1 MTKPSRLMR
10 FAGSHDMRCQ
20 TCSLSTLCFPST
32 LTLKEIERF
41 ESLTRQW
48 PPLHKR
54 QTLLHQESPF
64 SSLFV
69 VRSGSLKQTSRCP
82 SGEDQITHFFLPGE
96 LVGLDAIG
104 TFHYPG
110 TVTALETTTVCE
122 IPFHHLEGQND
133 SVIEL
138 RDHLFQVMSREL
150 HHERMLVRLLLRRT
164 SDVRLAS
171 FFVAMSAR
179 FQRRGYSPHCFRL
192 AMSRA
197 DIGSY
202 LGLAV
207 ETVSR
212 LLGRFQQQGLMTTRG
227 REFEILDTD
236 GLNRLAEGEGR
247 QGPLG

>member
-10 FAGSHDMRCQ
+10 FAGSHDLRCQ
-20 TCSLSTLCFPST
+20 TCSLSALCVPST
-32 LTLKEIERF
+32 LTLRDVERF

-96 LVGLDAIG
+96 LVGLDALG
-104 TFHYPG
+104 ERRYPG

-122 IPFHHLEGQND
+122 IPYHHLDGQGD
-133 SVIEL
+133 SVIGL
-138 RDHLFQVMSREL
+138 REHLFQVMSREL

-179 FQRRGYSPHCFRL
+179 FQRRGYSPHRFRL

-212 LLGRFQQQGLMTTRG
+212 LLGRFQQSGLMTTRG
-227 REFEILDTD
+227 REFEILDSD

-247 QGPLG
+247 